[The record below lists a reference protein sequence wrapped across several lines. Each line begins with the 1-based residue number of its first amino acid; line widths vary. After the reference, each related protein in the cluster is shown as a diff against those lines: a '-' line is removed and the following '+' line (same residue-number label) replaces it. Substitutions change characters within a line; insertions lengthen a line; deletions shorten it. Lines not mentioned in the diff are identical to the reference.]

1 MTEIQVGLTGLGALL
16 VLLSLRIPVGVALIG
31 VSFVGIWSL
40 VGERVALS
48 ILTSTPYAFTAHWT
62 LSSVPMFL
70 LMGYFCY
77 HAGLT
82 KNLFDAARVWLA
94 KLPGGLAVASIFGA
108 AGFAAVTGSSVACAA
123 AMGRIAVPE
132 MMRNRYDASLATGT
146 VAAAGTIGALIPPS
160 ILMILYGI
168 FVEVPISQLFLGGVS
183 AGILTAAGYV
193 AVVVIRAKLNPKLA
207 PAYEGEA
214 TFGEKMKA
222 LRDTWPLLLILFGV
236 FGGLFSGAFTATEAG
251 GIGALLSFLVAGL
264 KGQLTWQSIKNA
276 VIETLVTTASLL
288 IIAVGAALLTRFLAL
303 SGTTQFLSS
312 VVLGFGADPVVI
324 LIMIA
329 IMYLA
334 IGMFLEPIGAML
346 LTLPVIMPIMMG
358 LDYSLIWF
366 GVVLTKFLEIGM
378 ITPPIGI
385 NVFVIKGVVGD
396 LASTTTIFKGIM
408 WFLAADIVV
417 VALLMIFPDIILY
430 LPSLM
435 QD

>member
-1 MTEIQVGLTGLGALL
+1 MTEIQIGLTGLGALV
-16 VLLSLRIPVGVALIG
+16 VLLGLRIPVGVALIG
-31 VSFVGIWSL
+31 VSFVGIWAL
-40 VGERVALS
+40 VGQRVALS

-193 AVVVIRAKLNPKLA
+193 AVVIIRAKLNPELA
-207 PAYEGEA
+207 PPYEGDA
-214 TFGEKMKA
+214 TLSEKVSA
-222 LRDTWPLLLILFGV
+222 LADTWPLLLILLGV

-264 KGQLTWQSIKNA
+264 KRQLTWESIKNA
-276 VIETLVTTASLL
+276 VIETLVTTAALL
-288 IIAVGAALLTRFLAL
+288 IIAVGAA
-303 SGTTQFLSS
+303 
-312 VVLGFGADPVVI
+312 
-324 LIMIA
+324 M
-329 IMYLA
+329 
-334 IGMFLEPIGAML
+334 
-346 LTLPVIMPIMMG
+346 
-358 LDYSLIWF
+358 
-366 GVVLTKFLEIGM
+366 
-378 ITPPIGI
+378 
-385 NVFVIKGVVGD
+385 
-396 LASTTTIFKGIM
+396 
-408 WFLAADIVV
+408 
-417 VALLMIFPDIILY
+417 
-430 LPSLM
+430 
-435 QD
+435 

>member
-1 MTEIQVGLTGLGALL
+1 MTDIQVGLSGLG
-16 VLLSLRIPVGVALIG
+16 VLLTLLALRIPVGVSLIG
-31 VSFVGIWSL
+31 VSFVGIWVL
-40 VGERVALS
+40 VGERVAFS
-48 ILTSTPYAFTAHWT
+48 ILTSTPYAFSAHWT

-94 KLPGGLAVASIFGA
+94 RLPGGLAVATIFGA

-132 MMRNRYDASLATGT
+132 MMRNRYDAALATGT

-168 FVEVPISQLFLGGVS
+168 FVEVPISKLFLGGIS
-183 AGILTAAGYV
+183 AGIITAIGYV
-193 AVVVIRAKLNPKLA
+193 AVVMIRAKLNPELA
-207 PAYEGEA
+207 PPYLGESTLA
-214 TFGEKMKA
+214 ERMRA
-222 LRDTWPLLLILFGV
+222 LRENWPLLLILIGV
-236 FGGLFSGAFTATEAG
+236 FGGLFSGIFTATEAG
-251 GIGALLSFLVAGL
+251 GIGAMLSFIVAGL
-264 KGQLTWQSIKNA
+264 KRQLTWESVKNA
-276 VIETLVTTASLL
+276 VIETLMTTAALL
-288 IIAVGAALLTRFLAL
+288 IIAIGAALLTRFLAL

-312 VVLGFGADPVVI
+312 VVLGFGADPLVI
-324 LIMIA
+324 LLMIA
-329 IMYLA
+329 LMYLA
-334 IGMFLEPIGAML
+334 LGMFLEPIGAML
-346 LTLPVIMPIMMG
+346 LTLPVIMPILAS

-396 LASTTTIFKGIM
+396 LASTTTIFRGIM
-408 WFLAADIVV
+408 WFLVADLIVV
-417 VALLMIFPDIILY
+417 SLLIVFPNVVMF
-430 LPSLM
+430 LPNLSE
-435 QD
+435 

>member
-1 MTEIQVGLTGLGALL
+1 MTDIQIGLAGLGALL
-16 VLLSLRIPVGVALIG
+16 VLLAVRIPVGVALIG
-31 VSFVGIWSL
+31 VSFVGIWTL

-70 LMGYFCY
+70 LMGYFCF

-94 KLPGGLAVASIFGA
+94 RLPGGLAVATIFGA
-108 AGFAAVTGSSVACAA
+108 SGFAAVTGSSVACAA

-132 MMRNRYDASLATGT
+132 MMRNRYDAALATGT

-160 ILMILYGI
+160 ILLILYGI
-168 FVEVPISQLFLGGVS
+168 FAEVPISKLFLGGIS
-183 AGILTAAGYV
+183 AGIITAIGYIL
-193 AVVVIRAKLNPKLA
+193 VVIIRAKLNPELA
-207 PAYEGEA
+207 PPYEGRSTMAERLA
-214 TFGEKMKA
+214 A
-222 LRDTWPLLLILFGV
+222 LRETWPLLLILFGV

-264 KGQLTWQSIKNA
+264 KRRLTWESVKNA

-303 SGTTQFLSS
+303 SGTTKFLSD
-312 VVLGFGADPVVI
+312 VVLGFGADPAII

-329 IMYLA
+329 LMYLA

-346 LTLPVIMPIMMG
+346 LTLPVIMPILMS

-378 ITPPIGI
+378 ITPPIGM

-396 LASTTTIFKGIM
+396 LVSTTTIFRGIM
-408 WFLAADIVV
+408 WFLVADIVV
-417 VALLMIFPDIILY
+417 VGLLMAFPDIILY
-430 LPSLM
+430 LPNLA
-435 QD
+435 D